1 MSTPNTHF
9 GAERLSA
16 LLDPSKCKKIFFCGV
31 GGVNMSSLA
40 HLALRSGYAVV
51 GSDRSRSDMTEA
63 LARAGAVIHEG
74 HAAHNVDGC
83 DAFVYTVAISE
94 DNPEYLRAA
103 ELKIPRIS
111 RADFLGYV
119 MTESPMRIGICGTH
133 GKSTCTAM
141 CSAVFSMANADPTV
155 MCGSV
160 LSDVKS
166 TFKLG
171 GGDHFIFEA
180 CEYMD
185 SFLDFNPTA
194 AVVLNVELDHVDY
207 FNSIEQMVESYAK
220 FVKKTGESG
229 TVIYNADDRTAV
241 ESIRDF
247 GGRRISF
254 GIESS
259 DAFFRATDIESTDM
273 GSRFTLLKEGKE
285 LARIS
290 LSVPG
295 MHNVLNALAATA
307 AGYYGGIDINDIV
320 RGLGE
325 YRGTHRRIE
334 YKGRLDGARI
344 YDDYAHH
351 PTEITAS
358 LGALRALMNGEGRLS
373 VVFQSHTYSRTRA
386 LEDEFASALSL
397 ADRVIV
403 APIFPARE
411 TDTLGVSQYTL
422 AAKIKGG
429 VAAESLESAAEM
441 LACDLSEKD
450 VAVVMGAGNV
460 DSIFAMLGDKI
471 KQS

>member
-1 MSTPNTHF
+1 
-9 GAERLSA
+9 
-16 LLDPSKCKKIFFCGV
+16 
-31 GGVNMSSLA
+31 
-40 HLALRSGYAVV
+40 
-51 GSDRSRSDMTEA
+51 
-63 LARAGAVIHEG
+63 
-74 HAAHNVDGC
+74 
-83 DAFVYTVAISE
+83 
-94 DNPEYLRAA
+94 
-103 ELKIPRIS
+103 
-111 RADFLGYV
+111 
-119 MTESPMRIGICGTH
+119 
-133 GKSTCTAM
+133 M
-141 CSAVFSMANADPTV
+141 CSAVFSAADADPTV

-194 AVVLNVELDHVDY
+194 AVVLNVEMDHVDY
-207 FNSIEQMVESYAK
+207 FHSIDQMMESYAK
-220 FVKKTGESG
+220 FVKKTGERG
-229 TVIYNADDRTAV
+229 TVIYNADDKTAV
-241 ESIRDF
+241 ASVSDF

-254 GIESS
+254 GIES
-259 DAFFRATDIESTDM
+259 DNAFFRATEIESTDT
-273 GSRFTLLKEGKE
+273 GSKFTVLKEGE
-285 LARIS
+285 EYARVS

-295 MHNVLNALAATA
+295 RHNVLNALAATA
-307 AGYYGGIDINDIV
+307 AGYYGGVAAEDIV
-320 RGLGE
+320 KGLGE

-358 LGALRALMNGEGRLS
+358 LGALRTLMKGKGRLS
-373 VVFQSHTYSRTRA
+373 VVFQSHTYSRTKA

-422 AAKIKGG
+422 AAKVSGG
-429 VAAESLESAAEM
+429 VAAESLEDAARK
-441 LACDLSEKD
+441 LTCDLSESD

-460 DSIFAMLGDKI
+460 DSIFAMLGDRLKP
-471 KQS
+471 

>member
-9 GAERLSA
+9 GAEKLKE
-16 LLDPSKCKKIFFCGV
+16 LLDKKSCKRIFFCGV

-40 HLALRSGYAVV
+40 HLAIKNGYAVV
-51 GSDRSRSDMTEA
+51 GSDRTRSDITEA
-63 LARAGAVIHEG
+63 LCRAGAIIYEG
-74 HAAHNVDGC
+74 HRACHVDGC
-83 DAFVYTVAISE
+83 DAFVYTVAIAE

-103 ELKIPRIS
+103 EFGIPRIS

-119 MTESPMRIGICGTH
+119 MTSSPVRIGVCGTH

-141 CSAVFSMANADPTV
+141 CSAVFTAASADPTV

-171 GGDHFIFEA
+171 TGDHFIFEA

-194 AVVLNVELDHVDY
+194 AVVLNVEMDHVDY
-207 FNSIEQMVESYAK
+207 FNSIEQMMTSYAN
-220 FVKKTGESG
+220 FVKKTGENG
-229 TVIYNADDRTAV
+229 TVIYNADDQTTVAALK
-241 ESIRDF
+241 DF
-247 GGRRISF
+247 KGRRISF
-254 GIESS
+254 GIESE
-259 DAFFRATDIESTDM
+259 DATFRAANIESTDT
-273 GSRFTLLKEGKE
+273 GSRFTIFKNGERF
-285 LARIS
+285 ARVT

-295 MHNVLNALAATA
+295 RHNVLNALAAAA
-307 AGYYGGIDINDIV
+307 AGYHGGVGAEDIEK
-320 RGLGE
+320 GLGE

-334 YKGRLDGARI
+334 YKGRLYGARI

-351 PTEITAS
+351 PTEISAS
-358 LGALRALMNGEGRLS
+358 LGALRSLMGGRGRLS
-373 VVFQSHTYSRTRA
+373 VVFQSHTYSRTKA

-422 AAKIKGG
+422 SSKTAGG
-429 VAAESLESAAEM
+429 EAAESLEKAAEM
-441 LACDLSEKD
+441 LVVGLSEGD

-460 DSIFAMLGDKI
+460 DSIFGILGDKI
-471 KQS
+471 EK